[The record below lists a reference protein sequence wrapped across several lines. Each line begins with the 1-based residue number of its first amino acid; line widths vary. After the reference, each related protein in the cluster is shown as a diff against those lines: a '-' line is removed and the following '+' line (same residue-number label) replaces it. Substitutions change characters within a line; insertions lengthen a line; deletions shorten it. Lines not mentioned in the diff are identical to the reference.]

1 MYGGCFTLVNLDFP
15 IYKRRNRA
23 FSFLGTPTVVKTNIL
38 IRSMG
43 PVSEL
48 DMVSLTCQ
56 NKRSK
61 FFGEAQSSLEKTAPL
76 AVARR
81 LHLRLKTRHFSVM
94 EFVGRLTDGSKL

>member
-1 MYGGCFTLVNLDFP
+1 
-15 IYKRRNRA
+15 
-23 FSFLGTPTVVKTNIL
+23 
-38 IRSMG
+38 MG

-61 FFGEAQSSLEKTAPL
+61 FFGEAQSALEKTAPL

-81 LHLRLKTRHFSVM
+81 LDPKTRHFSVM